1 MKKDTDKYFRTT
13 NLNIAV
19 FLFASEYQ
27 IAGINTVNGSQ
38 KEFCFIKTASLD
50 EMIDIYKFGAKD
62 DDRLLVGVH
71 QYEQAR
77 RELLDRLN
85 D

>member
-1 MKKDTDKYFRTT
+1 MKKDTEKYYRTT

-19 FLFASEYQ
+19 FLFSNEYQ
-27 IAGINTVNGSQ
+27 IAGISTVTGSQ
-38 KEFCFIKTASLD
+38 KEFCFIKTDSLD
-50 EMIDIYKFGAKD
+50 EAVDIYKFGAKD